1 MRARLQEK
9 LKQRNLNTE
18 HQGASRVVP
27 QQGQEPEQEENN
39 KENNNTNK

>member
-9 LKQRNLNTE
+9 LKQRNQNTE
-18 HQGASRVVP
+18 PQGASRVP
-27 QQGQEPEQEENN
+27 QQDQEPEQEENN